1 MLIVQ
6 KFGGTSLA
14 GPDAVGRS
22 ARIIAGAVHR
32 GARVAA
38 VLSAQGS
45 ATDELIAAA
54 GQYSPDPPPREM
66 DMLLSTGEQA
76 SVALMAMTLARL
88 GVEAVSLTGGQ
99 AGLETDGRFGEAA
112 LRRMDTSRVERE
124 LSAGKTVLIAG
135 FQGVGPDG
143 DITTLGRGGS
153 DTTAAA
159 VAAALGADVCRIY
172 TDVDGVYTADPRSV
186 EAAVKL
192 DAVDIDEMLRLS
204 AAGARVLHVRSVAL
218 ARRFHVP
225 LEVLSSM
232 ADVPGTRILP
242 LPLPED
248 EGRITALAADGT
260 NVTLVGT
267 HMDALPFSPGQR
279 AADALSRAGIGVAAM
294 VETDG
299 LLSVRPEEGRESEAL
314 RCLHREFFE

>member
-14 GPDAVGRS
+14 GPEAVGRS

-88 GVEAVSLTGGQ
+88 G
-99 AGLETDGRFGEAA
+99 
-112 LRRMDTSRVERE
+112 
-124 LSAGKTVLIAG
+124 
-135 FQGVGPDG
+135 
-143 DITTLGRGGS
+143 
-153 DTTAAA
+153 
-159 VAAALGADVCRIY
+159 
-172 TDVDGVYTADPRSV
+172 V

>member
-14 GPDAVGRS
+14 GPEAVGRS

-99 AGLETDGRFGEAA
+99 AGLETDGCFGEAA
-112 LRRMDTSRVERE
+112 LRRMDASRVERE

-218 ARRFHVP
+218 AKRFRVP
-225 LEVLSSM
+225 MEVLSSM
-232 ADVPGTRILP
+232 EDVPGTRILP

-248 EGRITALAADGT
+248 EGRITALTSDGT
-260 NVTLVGT
+260 RVSLVGT
-267 HMDALPFSPGQR
+267 HLNALPFSPKER
-279 AADALSRAGIGVAAM
+279 TAEALSRAGVGVTEF
-294 VETDG
+294 VQTDG
-299 LLSVRPEEGRESEAL
+299 ILSVRPETGRAGEAL
-314 RCLHREFFE
+314 RCLHGEFFE